1 MANELSFPHGIP
13 VTLDFE
19 LANPGAGATTDCL
32 FGGQG
37 GNGFL
42 VPTGYV
48 FHPIYLSD
56 DSNADLTAGTCTAKV
71 IDNGV
76 EIANGPEPVLADTVQ
91 RAAAVARVGASP
103 IAAGHFV
110 GVSLTTNAGYLP
122 VTADHTCRLI
132 GLLLPA

>member
-1 MANELSFPHGIP
+1 MANELAFPHGIP

-19 LANPGAGATTDCL
+19 LANPGAGATTAMT

-42 VPTGYV
+42 VPAGYA

-56 DSNADLTAGTCTAKV
+56 DSNADLTAGTATAKV
-71 IDNGV
+71 RDNGT
-76 EIANGPEPVLADTVQ
+76 EIANGPEPQLADTVQ
-91 RAAAVARVGASP
+91 RAAALCRVGACP

-110 GVSLTTNAGYLP
+110 TVSLTTTAGYLP
-122 VTADHTCRLI
+122 VTADHTARLI